1 MRSFS
6 VRCGEFK
13 AMRSGPAKLPS
24 NSLRRPRPFT
34 RRFAGRYDFAR
45 LPTFRSQRSH
55 KTAISL
61 NAESTIAAPPAASE
75 FPGARQLRSRDVF
88 RLVARAWPFIRPY
101 RRHLVYLLLA
111 TIPLLLGGLLA
122 LDLTRIFFDVVGHGN
137 ALTRTQAWMLRVP
150 LDADR
155 RIVLIHA
162 CVVAAIASVA
172 GLIVGAFAL
181 GYAVWI
187 LQRISNLFR
196 VNLYTRMQELSVRF
210 HSEEKIGDAIFR
222 MFQDSA
228 AIPNVIN
235 GLIVQPL
242 IFIPAATASIL
253 YLVAN
258 DYPMALIAALL
269 MPANLILAWMFGD
282 SMRSAFIR
290 ERETMA
296 HATTRI
302 EETLASIKTVK
313 AFGTEA
319 REAENYARDNWEA
332 FIAARRARLMLA
344 RYRVMTNTVRGLAYV
359 AALYAGATEVM
370 AGGTAGLARAAVSL
384 GLFQGS
390 LALLGHVSARTRNI
404 TNLWGS
410 MQDVVVAIS
419 RVLEMLRQPPEQS
432 VSSGRGILPK
442 NAAVL
447 AFDHVTFGYD
457 PRTPVLT
464 GVNFEARVGQITA
477 IAGPSGSGKST
488 IISLIVRF
496 FDPTAG
502 SVLLDG
508 EPIRDFDLPAWR
520 GMLSVALQENPLFT
534 ATLRDNV
541 AYGRPNAST
550 AQVAEATHRAGLGDF
565 VRSLPAGLDTMLG
578 EKGSKLSAGQ
588 AQRLGLARA
597 ILRDAPILLLDEP
610 TSALDVATED
620 AVMRGVRDWVNE
632 APKRRMAIIATHRRT
647 TASRADLIF
656 KLAAGRLVAADESAL
671 DDGAIREAS
680 NA

>member
-1 MRSFS
+1 MILRALQLSAPGNS
-6 VRCGEFK
+6 VG
-13 AMRSGPAKLPS
+13 
-24 NSLRRPRPFT
+24 
-34 RRFAGRYDFAR
+34 
-45 LPTFRSQRSH
+45 
-55 KTAISL
+55 AIL

-75 FPGARQLRSRDVF
+75 LAFPDARQLRSRDVF

-101 RRHLVYLLLA
+101 RRHLVYLFLA
-111 TIPLLLGGLLA
+111 TLPVLLGGLLA
-122 LDLTRIFFDVVGHGN
+122 LNLIRVFFDVVGHGA
-137 ALTRTQAWMLRVP
+137 ALTPLQAWMLRVP
-150 LDADR
+150 LHADR

-162 CVVAAIASVA
+162 CIVGGVASVA
-172 GLIVGAFAL
+172 GLAVIGLLL

-228 AIPNVIN
+228 AIPGVIN

-242 IFIPAATASIL
+242 IIVPAATASIL
-253 YLVAN
+253 YLLWY
-258 DYPMALIAALL
+258 DYRMALIAALL
-269 MPANLILAWMFGD
+269 IPANFLLAWMFAD
-282 SMRSAFIR
+282 SMRAGFIA
-290 ERETMA
+290 ERETTA

-319 REAENYARDNWEA
+319 REAETYARDNWAA

-359 AALYAGATEVM
+359 AALYFGATEVM
-370 AGGTAGLARAAVSL
+370 AGGTAGLGHVAVSL

-390 LALLGHVSARTRNI
+390 LALVAGASARMRNL
-404 TNLWGS
+404 TNHWGS

-419 RVLEMLRQPPEQS
+419 RVLEMLRLRPEQG
-432 VSSGRGILPK
+432 VSGGRVIPPK
-442 NAAVL
+442 SAAL
-447 AFDHVTFGYD
+447 LTFDHVTFGYD
-457 PRTPVLT
+457 PRTPVLS
-464 GVNFEARVGQITA
+464 GVNLEARVGEITA

-502 SVLLDG
+502 RILLDA

-534 ATLRDNV
+534 ATLRDNL

-550 AQVAEATHRAGLGDF
+550 SEVAEAIRRAGLGDF

-610 TSALDVATED
+610 TSSLDVATED
-620 AVMRGVRDWVNE
+620 AVMRGLRDWVNE
-632 APKRRMAIIATHRRT
+632 APGRRMAIIATHRRT
-647 TASRADLIF
+647 TASRADRIYH
-656 KLAAGRLVAADESAL
+656 LAAGRLVAAAGSAL
-671 DDGAIREAS
+671 DDGPVREVS

>member
-1 MRSFS
+1 M
-6 VRCGEFK
+6 
-13 AMRSGPAKLPS
+13 
-24 NSLRRPRPFT
+24 
-34 RRFAGRYDFAR
+34 
-45 LPTFRSQRSH
+45 
-55 KTAISL
+55 

-75 FPGARQLRSRDVF
+75 LAFPDARQLRSRDVF

-101 RRHLVYLLLA
+101 RRHLVYLFLA
-111 TIPLLLGGLLA
+111 TLPALLGGLLA
-122 LDLTRIFFDVVGHGN
+122 LNLTRVFFDVVGHGA
-137 ALTRTQAWMLRVP
+137 ALTPLQAWMLRVP
-150 LDADR
+150 MHADR

-162 CVVAAIASVA
+162 CIVGGVASVA
-172 GLIVGAFAL
+172 GLAVIGLLL

-228 AIPNVIN
+228 AIPGVIN

-242 IFIPAATASIL
+242 IIVPAATASIL
-253 YLVAN
+253 YLLWY
-258 DYPMALIAALL
+258 DYRMALIAALL
-269 MPANLILAWMFGD
+269 IPANFLLAWMFAD
-282 SMRSAFIR
+282 SMRAGFIA
-290 ERETMA
+290 ERETTA

-319 REAENYARDNWEA
+319 REAETYARDNWAA

-359 AALYAGATEVM
+359 AALYFGATEVM
-370 AGGTAGLARAAVSL
+370 AGGTAGLGHVAVSL

-390 LALLGHVSARTRNI
+390 LALVAGASARMRNL
-404 TNLWGS
+404 TNHWGS

-419 RVLEMLRQPPEQS
+419 RVLEMLRLTPEQG
-432 VSSGRGILPK
+432 VSSGRVIPPK
-442 NAAVL
+442 SAAVL
-447 AFDHVTFGYD
+447 TFDHVTFGYD
-457 PRTPVLT
+457 PRTPVLS
-464 GVNFEARVGQITA
+464 GVNLEARVGEITA

-502 SVLLDG
+502 RILLDA

-550 AQVAEATHRAGLGDF
+550 SEVAEAIRRADLGDF

-610 TSALDVATED
+610 TSSLDVATED
-620 AVMRGVRDWVNE
+620 AVMRGLRDWVNE
-632 APKRRMAIIATHRRT
+632 APGRRMAIIATHRRT
-647 TASRADLIF
+647 TASRADRIYH
-656 KLAAGRLVAADESAL
+656 LAAASLPPLDPPSTTARAA
-671 DDGAIREAS
+671 R
-680 NA
+680 